1 MVPSDV
7 AMSLTVVTPR
17 NILTRVMSV
26 SLIKIPKTLTRKI
39 TKVMVSRVKRLS
51 WILKKFPKVVRKRR
65 NPRVK

>member
-1 MVPSDV
+1 M
-7 AMSLTVVTPR
+7 
-17 NILTRVMSV
+17 